1 MKLRDIMDERLLR
14 ARFGVVHATHLQSL
28 WLRVVDKVNSFLS
41 ANESRVMFDCENVAV
56 SFSDLRDVPLI
67 QILSEAEHPSHGHD
81 ILFLVIND
89 LLMRYNNFIISVSMF
104 KNSRSVHEPEEIYP
118 MALVRGSKQSIAIKV
133 LSAEVASGLG
143 NLIESYWE
151 ERSFALDGLLGA
163 IQREFDV
170 IGSLQTVKAPLSFL
184 RERFAFRDCYV
195 GTNKILNEN
204 EQCFFSPN
212 KQFYFAQREDWMLY
226 EDVREKAMRKYI
238 IGGKDVS
245 CSIRHKMIVTF
256 QSLGHGEWSSL
267 LEGMR
272 NTLDRLDLS
281 NTNEFGEAI
290 KSLGIGS
297 LQAVGFPAM
306 DGAGLA
312 LVNTLSEDD
321 ILEFIDIC
329 GEQLSS
335 EAYQFN
341 RLPTRLSE
349 PILADVRELLETN
362 IYLLM
367 QTKSSK
373 LIHDEIQAFCE
384 DTLSFYEPHI
394 VTVSEQSNEPLG
406 SYLRRNNAWDS
417 SDSICAALPSKLG
430 IRNYTDIRKVFH
442 QLKLRLQQTEY
453 CVIKSDSEVLHL
465 NATDSK
471 AWKWVARPSHNL
483 GGEENTRSSIFDRL
497 WFEEAIRPRDAD
509 TPTTTAMEEE
519 ADQTAWALDEGSKD
533 DTNEVVPVYLQDKE
547 EVANEVAHDADE
559 VTDDIE
565 EDNTVATTALSAHHS
580 TPEYQAGSIF
590 VQAAR
595 KVPGKVNSKKQW
607 QVPAIVACV
616 MIFTALVYVIYCW
629 VLLALS
635 IDDKAG
641 VERNAFEE
649 CKEDIIMVL
658 ATASDE

>member
-1 MKLRDIMDERLLR
+1 MDERLLR

-56 SFSDLRDVPLI
+56 SFSDLMDVPLI
-67 QILSEAEHPSHGHD
+67 QVLSEAEHPSHGHD

-89 LLMRYNNFIISVSMF
+89 LLMRYNNFIISVSIF
-104 KNSRSVHEPEEIYP
+104 KNSRSIHEPEEIHP
-118 MALVRGSKQSIAIKV
+118 MALVRGSKQSIAIKA
-133 LSAEVASGLG
+133 LSSDVASGLG
-143 NLIESYWE
+143 NLIESYWD

-195 GTNKILNEN
+195 GTNQILKEN

-226 EDVREKAMRKYI
+226 EDVREKAMSKNI
-238 IGGKDVS
+238 IGGKDGS

-281 NTNEFGEAI
+281 NTHEFGEAI

-306 DGAGLA
+306 DGAGSA
-312 LVNTLSEDD
+312 LVHTLSEDD
-321 ILEFIDIC
+321 ILEFIDVC

-341 RLPTRLSE
+341 RLPTRLSA

-362 IYLLM
+362 IYLLL

-373 LIHDEIQAFCE
+373 FIHDEIQAFCE

-430 IRNYTDIRKVFH
+430 IRNYTDIQKVFH
-442 QLKLRLQQTEY
+442 QLKLRLRQTKY
-453 CVIKSDSEVLHL
+453 CVIKSDSEVLPL
-465 NATDSK
+465 DTPDSK
-471 AWKWVARPSHNL
+471 AWKWVARHSHNL
-483 GGEENTRSSIFDRL
+483 GGEENTRRSIFDRL

-509 TPTTTAMEEE
+509 TPITTAMDEE
-519 ADQTAWALDEGSKD
+519 ADQTAWASDEGSKD
-533 DTNEVVPVYLQDKE
+533 ATNEVVPVYLQDKE
-547 EVANEVAHDADE
+547 EAANEVAHDADE
-559 VTDDIE
+559 VTDNIE
-565 EDNTVATTALSAHHS
+565 EDDTAAATAFLAHHS
-580 TPEYQAGSIF
+580 TPENQAGSIF

-595 KVPGKVNSKKQW
+595 KVPVKVNSKKQW

-616 MIFTALVYVIYCW
+616 IIFAAFVYVIYCW

-635 IDDKAG
+635 IDDKPE

-649 CKEDIIMVL
+649 CKEDIIMLL

>member
-1 MKLRDIMDERLLR
+1 MFIHKTFRHVVTRDDSFNMKLRDIMDERLLR

-41 ANESRVMFDCENVAV
+41 ANKSCVMFDCENVAV

-67 QILSEAEHPSHGHD
+67 QVLSEAEHPSHGHD

-104 KNSRSVHEPEEIYP
+104 KNSRSVHEPEEIHP
-118 MALVRGSKQSIAIKV
+118 MEVVRGSKQSIAIKV
-133 LSAEVASGLG
+133 LSADVASGLG

-238 IGGKDVS
+238 IGGKDGS

-256 QSLGHGEWSSL
+256 QSLGHGEWLSL

-281 NTNEFGEAI
+281 NTHEFGEAI

-306 DGAGLA
+306 DGAGSA
-312 LVNTLSEDD
+312 LVHTLSKDD
-321 ILEFIDIC
+321 ILEFIDVC

-362 IYLLM
+362 IYLLL

-384 DTLSFYEPHI
+384 DTCLS
-394 VTVSEQSNEPLG
+394 TS
-406 SYLRRNNAWDS
+406 R
-417 SDSICAALPSKLG
+417 
-430 IRNYTDIRKVFH
+430 T
-442 QLKLRLQQTEY
+442 
-453 CVIKSDSEVLHL
+453 
-465 NATDSK
+465 
-471 AWKWVARPSHNL
+471 
-483 GGEENTRSSIFDRL
+483 
-497 WFEEAIRPRDAD
+497 
-509 TPTTTAMEEE
+509 
-519 ADQTAWALDEGSKD
+519 
-533 DTNEVVPVYLQDKE
+533 
-547 EVANEVAHDADE
+547 
-559 VTDDIE
+559 
-565 EDNTVATTALSAHHS
+565 LSPFLCS
-580 TPEYQAGSIF
+580 PMS
-590 VQAAR
+590 
-595 KVPGKVNSKKQW
+595 
-607 QVPAIVACV
+607 
-616 MIFTALVYVIYCW
+616 L
-629 VLLALS
+629 
-635 IDDKAG
+635 
-641 VERNAFEE
+641 
-649 CKEDIIMVL
+649 
-658 ATASDE
+658 

>member
-1 MKLRDIMDERLLR
+1 MDERLLR

-67 QILSEAEHPSHGHD
+67 QVLSEAEHPSHGHD

-104 KNSRSVHEPEEIYP
+104 NNSRSVHEPEEIHP

-133 LSAEVASGLG
+133 LSADVASGLG

-195 GTNKILNEN
+195 GTNQILNEN

-238 IGGKDVS
+238 IGGKDGS

-281 NTNEFGEAI
+281 NTHEFGEAI

-306 DGAGLA
+306 DGAGSA
-312 LVNTLSEDD
+312 LVHTLSEDD
-321 ILEFIDIC
+321 ILEFIDVC

-362 IYLLM
+362 IYLLL

-442 QLKLRLQQTEY
+442 QLKLRLRQTEY
-453 CVIKSDSEVLHL
+453 CVIKSDSEVLPL
-465 NATDSK
+465 NAPDSK

-533 DTNEVVPVYLQDKE
+533 ATNDVVPVYLQDKE
-547 EVANEVAHDADE
+547 EAANEVAHDADE

-565 EDNTVATTALSAHHS
+565 EDDTAAATALLAHHS
-580 TPEYQAGSIF
+580 TPENQAGSIF

-595 KVPGKVNSKKQW
+595 KVPVKVNSKKQW

-616 MIFTALVYVIYCW
+616 MIFTAFVYVIYCW

-635 IDDKAG
+635 IDDKAE

>member
-1 MKLRDIMDERLLR
+1 MDERLLR

-67 QILSEAEHPSHGHD
+67 QVLSEAEHPSHGHD

-104 KNSRSVHEPEEIYP
+104 NNSRSVHEPEEIHP

-133 LSAEVASGLG
+133 LSADVASGLG

-195 GTNKILNEN
+195 GTNQILNEN

-238 IGGKDVS
+238 IGGKDGS

-281 NTNEFGEAI
+281 NTHEFGEAI

-306 DGAGLA
+306 DGAGSA
-312 LVNTLSEDD
+312 LVHTLSEDD
-321 ILEFIDIC
+321 ILEFIDVC

-362 IYLLM
+362 IYLLL

-430 IRNYTDIRKVFH
+430 IRNYTDIQKVFH
-442 QLKLRLQQTEY
+442 QLKLRLRQTKY
-453 CVIKSDSEVLHL
+453 CVIKSDSEVLPL
-465 NATDSK
+465 DTPDSK

-533 DTNEVVPVYLQDKE
+533 ATNDVVPVYLQDKE
-547 EVANEVAHDADE
+547 EAANEVAHDADE

-565 EDNTVATTALSAHHS
+565 EDDTAAATALLAHHS
-580 TPEYQAGSIF
+580 TPENQAGSIF

-595 KVPGKVNSKKQW
+595 KVPVKVNSKKQW

-616 MIFTALVYVIYCW
+616 MIFTAFVYVIYCW

-635 IDDKAG
+635 IDDKAE

>member
-1 MKLRDIMDERLLR
+1 MDERLLR

-67 QILSEAEHPSHGHD
+67 QVLSEAEHPSHGHD

-104 KNSRSVHEPEEIYP
+104 NNSRSVHEPEEIHP

-133 LSAEVASGLG
+133 LSADVASGLG

-195 GTNKILNEN
+195 GTNQILNEN

-238 IGGKDVS
+238 IGGKDGS

-281 NTNEFGEAI
+281 NTHEFGEAI

-306 DGAGLA
+306 DGAGSA
-312 LVNTLSEDD
+312 LVHTLSEDD
-321 ILEFIDIC
+321 ILEFIDVC

-362 IYLLM
+362 IYLLL

-430 IRNYTDIRKVFH
+430 IRNYTDIQKVFH
-442 QLKLRLQQTEY
+442 QLKLRLRQTKY
-453 CVIKSDSEVLHL
+453 CVIKSDSEVLPL
-465 NATDSK
+465 DTPDSK

-483 GGEENTRSSIFDRL
+483 GGKENTRSSLFDRL
-497 WFEEAIRPRDAD
+497 WFEVAVRPRDAD

-533 DTNEVVPVYLQDKE
+533 ATNDVVPVYLQDKE
-547 EVANEVAHDADE
+547 EAANEVAHDADE

-565 EDNTVATTALSAHHS
+565 EDDTAAATALLAHHS
-580 TPEYQAGSIF
+580 TPENQAGSIF

-595 KVPGKVNSKKQW
+595 KVPVKVNSKKQW

-616 MIFTALVYVIYCW
+616 MIFTAFVYLIYCW

-635 IDDKAG
+635 IDDKAE

>member
-1 MKLRDIMDERLLR
+1 MDERLLR

-67 QILSEAEHPSHGHD
+67 QVLSEAEHPSHGHD

-104 KNSRSVHEPEEIYP
+104 NNSRSVHEPEEIHP

-133 LSAEVASGLG
+133 LSADVASGLG

-195 GTNKILNEN
+195 GTNQILNEN

-238 IGGKDVS
+238 IGGKDGS

-281 NTNEFGEAI
+281 NTHEFGEAI

-306 DGAGLA
+306 DGAGSA
-312 LVNTLSEDD
+312 LVHTLSEDD
-321 ILEFIDIC
+321 ILEFIDVC

-362 IYLLM
+362 IYLLL

-430 IRNYTDIRKVFH
+430 IRNYTDIQKVFH
-442 QLKLRLQQTEY
+442 QLKLRLRQTKY
-453 CVIKSDSEVLHL
+453 CVIKSDSEVLPL
-465 NATDSK
+465 DTPDSK

-533 DTNEVVPVYLQDKE
+533 ATNEVVPVYLQDKE
-547 EVANEVAHDADE
+547 EAANEVAHDADE

-565 EDNTVATTALSAHHS
+565 EDDTAAATALLAHHS
-580 TPEYQAGSIF
+580 TPENQAGSIF

-595 KVPGKVNSKKQW
+595 KVPVKVNSKKQW

-616 MIFTALVYVIYCW
+616 MIFTAFVYLIYCW

-635 IDDKAG
+635 IDDKAE